1 MDLEGKPRYQ
11 VLATAPNFCKN
22 FGTIYIFTV
31 LLLSIMF
38 HSKSSG
44 NIKKKPTN
52 VSKCYWILT
61 KQSGSPLSSI
71 SWVRKLEIWNLLE
84 FERPEIFV
92 DEKRANGVGKNWAEH
107 LQVLRFYP
115 TLKMT
120 AAWWEFSIFLTNLFF
135 SLHVTL
141 SYQVPRK
148 FSRLCQAGGCCP
160 HRPSAQP
167 WRAPS
172 ALWFS
177 CTSKKTDFCP
187 LD

>member
-1 MDLEGKPRYQ
+1 MLLNPDLHY
-11 VLATAPNFCKN
+11 LASAGSENEKFETSSSLSDQRS
-22 FGTIYIFTV
+22 
-31 LLLSIMF
+31 LLTR
-38 HSKSSG
+38 KTE
-44 NIKKKPTN
+44 NRENRENRKQKTEKTENRKK
-52 VSKCYWILT
+52 
-61 KQSGSPLSSI
+61 
-71 SWVRKLEIWNLLE
+71 NLLE

-141 SYQVPRK
+141 SYQVPQK
-148 FSRLCQAGGCCP
+148 FSRLCQAGEYCP

-167 WRAPS
+167 
-172 ALWFS
+172 
-177 CTSKKTDFCP
+177 
-187 LD
+187 